1 MKGDSG
7 MGCKKVSMGS
17 RKKIALVAHDNQ
29 KQDLFEW
36 AKFNI
41 DVLAQHDLY
50 ATGTTGTI
58 LGEELDL
65 EIAELESGPLGRPAD
80 RGKNLR
86 RGDRLCDLFLGFVG
100 AATTRSRR

>member
-1 MKGDSG
+1 
-7 MGCKKVSMGS
+7 MGYKKILMGS
-17 RKKIALVAHDNQ
+17 RKKIALVAHDNK

-36 AKFNI
+36 AKFNR

-50 ATGTTGTI
+50 STGTTGTI

-65 EIAELESGPLGRPAD
+65 EIAKLERGPLGRTAD
-80 RGKNLR
+80 WGKNLR

-100 AATTRSRR
+100 AAITRSRR